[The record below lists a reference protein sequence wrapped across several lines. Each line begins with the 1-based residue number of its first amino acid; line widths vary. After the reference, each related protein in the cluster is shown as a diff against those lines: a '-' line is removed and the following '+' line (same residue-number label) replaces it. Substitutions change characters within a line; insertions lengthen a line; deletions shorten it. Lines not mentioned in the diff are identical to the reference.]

1 MGQSARVTSVD
12 ALRDFREVLFKFCD
26 RVRDGLC
33 ATQMDSRRVVDRLLF
48 ELPSF
53 WKQQV
58 HERQEDVAQAQ
69 ADWHRVK
76 LMRAQDYKVDEVG
89 PRRALERA
97 KASLEEAEEKIEKV
111 RHWGRVAQRAVEEY
125 EGRARGLADL
135 VEGDPPPSVVFLDRV
150 IGSLDAY
157 LKVALPAG
165 APDKPVPGSAAPV
178 ASKSDVPPG
187 REPAAQ
193 SGG

>member
-12 ALRDFREVLFKFCD
+12 ALRDFREVLFKFCE

-33 ATQMDSRRVVDRLLF
+33 ATQMDSRRVVDRLVF
-48 ELPSF
+48 ELPGF

-58 HERQEDVAQAQ
+58 RERQEEVAQAQ
-69 ADWHRVK
+69 AEWHRVK

-89 PRRALERA
+89 PRKALERA
-97 KASLEEAEEKIEKV
+97 KVRLEEAEEKIEKV

-125 EGRARGLADL
+125 EGRVRGLADL

-150 IGSLDAY
+150 VDSLDAY
-157 LKVALPAG
+157 LKVAPPVG
-165 APDKPVPGSAAPV
+165 APDKPIAASAAPA
-178 ASKSDVPPG
+178 ASTTAVPARG
-187 REPAAQ
+187 ESTAQ

>member
-1 MGQSARVTSVD
+1 VD
-12 ALRDFREVLFKFCD
+12 ALRDFREVLFKFCE

-33 ATQMDSRRVVDRLLF
+33 ATQMDSRRVVDRLVY

-58 HERQEDVAQAQ
+58 HERQEEVAQAQ
-69 ADWHRVK
+69 AEWHRVK

-89 PRRALERA
+89 PRKALERA
-97 KASLEEAEEKIEKV
+97 KARLEEAEEKIEKV
-111 RHWGRVAQRAVEEY
+111 RHWGRVAQQAVDEY

-135 VEGDPPPSVVFLDRV
+135 VEGNPPPSIVFLDRV
-150 IGSLDAY
+150 VASLDAY
-157 LKVALPAG
+157 LKVAPPVG
-165 APDKPVPGSAAPV
+165 ATDKPISSAATTV
-178 ASKSDVPPG
+178 TKGASPS
-187 REPAAQ
+187 Q

>member
-12 ALRDFREVLFKFCD
+12 ALRDFREVLFKFCE

-33 ATQMDSRRVVDRLLF
+33 ATQMDSRRIVDRLLY

-69 ADWHRVK
+69 AEWHRVK

-89 PRRALERA
+89 PRKALERA
-97 KASLEEAEEKIEKV
+97 KAQLEEAEEKIEKV

-135 VEGDPPPSVVFLDRV
+135 VEGNPPPSVVFLDRV
-150 IGSLDAY
+150 VASLDAY
-157 LKVALPAG
+157 LKVAPPVG
-165 APDKPVPGSAAPV
+165 ESDKPVGASAAS
-178 ASKSDVPPG
+178 AAAVPAGP
-187 REPAAQ
+187 ESAAQ